1 MARLNQKDSGI
12 LKTGKD
18 IDFLS
23 PEYAYFNGEFG
34 NDQNDYVEVLIYDEQ
49 ENFLESGVVD
59 EDDYVI
65 ENSSVKLKTGNIL
78 RKVGYDRGRYVVK
91 YNFLRKV
98 AGSYENLLVD
108 KNDIRYEGEFILND
122 DGTIVDSDGEELFVK
137 ENKYVI
143 QEISPSRK
151 EIRLMTQNIRNKKYL
166 SDFFNLQRNKKL
178 ISSEKLELGPVEF
191 YINEGL
197 LPEKKQYSHFI
208 QLPISATSNMVGGYI
223 YLNDA
228 YIAFGDLG
236 FEEPSF
242 EDELDALYEEQT
254 DTDYGGS

>member
-1 MARLNQKDSGI
+1 
-12 LKTGKD
+12 
-18 IDFLS
+18 
-23 PEYAYFNGEFG
+23 
-34 NDQNDYVEVLIYDEQ
+34 
-49 ENFLESGVVD
+49 
-59 EDDYVI
+59 
-65 ENSSVKLKTGNIL
+65 
-78 RKVGYDRGRYVVK
+78 
-91 YNFLRKV
+91 
-98 AGSYENLLVD
+98 
-108 KNDIRYEGEFILND
+108 
-122 DGTIVDSDGEELFVK
+122 
-137 ENKYVI
+137 
-143 QEISPSRK
+143 
-151 EIRLMTQNIRNKKYL
+151 MTQNIRNKKYL

-228 YIAFGDLG
+228 YIAYEYLG
-236 FEEPSF
+236 FAEPTF